1 MVPKIN
7 NSIVK
12 RFQTHYQMPLNDNK
26 LNKGYTLDDNGHVLK
41 AMMVIKMRVK
51 VAPKKIL
58 IAN

>member
-1 MVPKIN
+1 
-7 NSIVK
+7 
-12 RFQTHYQMPLNDNK
+12 MPLNDNE

-41 AMMVIKMRVK
+41 AMMVIEMRVK

>member
-1 MVPKIN
+1 
-7 NSIVK
+7 
-12 RFQTHYQMPLNDNK
+12 MPLNDNK

-41 AMMVIKMRVK
+41 AMMVIEMRVK